1 MILVYEDTKL
11 IATAC
16 ADATGKWSAK
26 LAGLAAGKHTLKVA
40 AADPAKNVSGY
51 STVTAQMDK

>member
-16 ADATGKWSAK
+16 ADDGGNWNAK
-26 LAGLAAGKHTLKVA
+26 LAGLSPGGHTLEVA

-51 STVTAQMDK
+51 STVTAGIDK